1 MSETAAAGTGTS
13 IESLISSYQAKQIPR
28 RRLLAMLT
36 AAGAS
41 AAAATTLLNV
51 AEQATPVVPAGA
63 TSTHHQLA
71 GATNLDLAQAHDQHL
86 GNQMA
91 GTSAPTAKARAA
103 AVAKMMDD
111 YSPGAVVN
119 DPLFGGPLVGTAAIA
134 VHKTAEM
141 AAISNVS
148 FNLLSRSIVGD
159 QILATW
165 EMNGLHSGTYYT
177 YPATDKVIRLSGAT
191 VQKRGQDG
199 KILTETLYYDAADMR
214 RQLSGQG

>member
-1 MSETAAAGTGTS
+1 MSDAATAGTGTS
-13 IESLISSYQAKQIPR
+13 IESLISSYQARQIPR

-41 AAAATTLLNV
+41 ATAATMLLNA
-51 AEQATPVVPAGA
+51 AEQATPTVSTSP

-71 GATNLDLAQAHDQHL
+71 GATSLDLAQAHDQHL

-91 GTSAPTAKARAA
+91 GTSAPTAGARAA

-141 AAISNVS
+141 AAISDVS

-165 EMNGLHSGTYYT
+165 EMNGLHSGPYYT
-177 YPATDKVIRLSGAT
+177 YPATDKVIKLSGAT
-191 VQKRGQDG
+191 VQTRGQDG
-199 KILTETLYYDAADMR
+199 KILTETLYYDAANMR